1 MKNIPALIISFY
13 ICRMSSDEKR
23 LLYNSF
29 HLNITV
35 SRLCQQLIENHN
47 NFEESVILGL
57 QPRGIFLAERIKS
70 KLLEEP
76 TIQNISL
83 GYLDA
88 TFYRDD
94 FRRKELPIIANANKV
109 PFIIEDKRVILI
121 DDVLFTGRTVRSAL
135 DAMLAYGRPKQV
147 ELLVLIDRKYTRDL
161 PIQPNYVGRHVNAIQ
176 SQKVL
181 VELKEQ
187 GVQEDNIWLVNIKDK

>member
-1 MKNIPALIISFY
+1 MSF
-13 ICRMSSDEKR
+13 DEKR
-23 LLYNSF
+23 LIFNSF

-70 KLLEEP
+70 KLLEEDL
-76 TIQNISL
+76 IKKIDL
-83 GYLDA
+83 GYLDP

-94 FRRKELPIIANANKV
+94 FRRREILVPNANRV
-109 PFIIEDKRVILI
+109 NFIVEDKRVILI
-121 DDVLFTGRTVRSAL
+121 DDVLYTGRTVRSAL

-147 ELLVLIDRKYTRDL
+147 ELLVLIDRKYDRDL
-161 PIQPNYVGRHVNAIQ
+161 PIQPNYVGRQVNAMQ
-176 SQKVL
+176 SEKIL

-187 GVQEDNIWLVNIKDK
+187 GVGEDNIWLVNIKEK